1 MNGLWLVL
9 AGRPAKVGGAAESIS
24 TDREYASASA
34 AGPAAALVYFVVCWM
49 LISVT
54 DSDEDWPSVD

>member
-1 MNGLWLVL
+1 MNGRWLEL
-9 AGRPAKVGGAAESIS
+9 AGRPAKVDGAAESIS
-24 TDREYASASA
+24 TDRGYSSASA
-34 AGPAAALVYFVVCWM
+34 AGPATALVYLVVWWV